1 MFGNNPELVSGG
13 QRNKNVGVGSVA
25 YPSQPQ
31 LPGWLHTTLSLVA
44 GWCVSAVAIFLLY
57 IAANL
62 VGAISQ
68 PYGSHAG
75 VVNEWPYADN
85 GLWSLLAN
93 VAVILIALV
102 LATVAT
108 SWQLRKERVRVSDR
122 RLAVVLFLCG
132 GVPLATAGAPRGL
145 FGFLVALILVRH
157 WVARHE
163 DRVAPK
169 YAAALVAV
177 LGTVVL
183 SYGLLHPLWTMSTT
197 PIVPGGKARSVV
209 VGIHNAARVG
219 VTIDPIEAPLPFGPA
234 RPHRLHLAPGSTR
247 NIMLSIPHGC
257 GTPVVD
263 IHTHYHIFGLTLS
276 ETVPAQVPL
285 GRSC

>member
-1 MFGNNPELVSGG
+1 
-13 QRNKNVGVGSVA
+13 
-25 YPSQPQ
+25 
-31 LPGWLHTTLSLVA
+31 LPGWVDATVSLVV
-44 GWCVSAVAIFLLY
+44 GWFVSAVAIFVLY

-108 SWQLRKERVRVSDR
+108 SWRLRMKHARISDR

-145 FGFLVALILVRH
+145 FGFLVALVLVRH

-163 DRVAPK
+163 DRVAPTH
-169 YAAALVAV
+169 AAAVVAV
-177 LGTVVL
+177 LGIVVL
-183 SYGLLHPLWTMSTT
+183 SYGLLHPLWTMSVDPT
-197 PIVPGGKARSVV
+197 GGKARSVV

-219 VTIDPIEAPLPFGPA
+219 VTIDRIAAPVPFGPA
-234 RPHRLHLAPGSTR
+234 HPRRLHLAPGGTKD
-247 NIMLSIPHGC
+247 IMLSVPHGC
-257 GTPVVD
+257 GTPVVG
-263 IHTHYHIFGLTLS
+263 IRTHYQIFGLALS
-276 ETVPAQVPL
+276 ETVPAKVPL

>member
-1 MFGNNPELVSGG
+1 
-13 QRNKNVGVGSVA
+13 
-25 YPSQPQ
+25 
-31 LPGWLHTTLSLVA
+31 LPGWVDASVSLVV
-44 GWCVSAVAIFLLY
+44 GWFGSAVAIFVLY

-108 SWQLRKERVRVSDR
+108 SYWLRRKHARVSDG
-122 RLAVVLFLCG
+122 RLAVVLLFCG

-145 FGFLVALILVRH
+145 FGFLVALVLVRH

-169 YAAALVAV
+169 YAAALVVV

-183 SYGLLHPLWTMSTT
+183 SYGLLHPLWTMSVVPTL
-197 PIVPGGKARSVV
+197 PGGKARSAV

-219 VTIDPIEAPLPFGPA
+219 VTIDRISAPLPFGPA
-234 RPHRLHLAPGSTR
+234 RPARLQLAPGGTR
-247 NIMLSIPHGC
+247 DITLSVPHGC
-257 GTPVVD
+257 GTPAVG
-263 IHTHYHIFGLTLS
+263 IHTRYRIFGLTLS
-276 ETVPAQVPL
+276 ETVPARVPL
-285 GRSC
+285 GRRC

>member
-1 MFGNNPELVSGG
+1 VT
-13 QRNKNVGVGSVA
+13 V
-25 YPSQPQ
+25 
-31 LPGWLHTTLSLVA
+31 SLVV
-44 GWCVSAVAIFLLY
+44 GWFVSAVAIFVLF
-57 IAANL
+57 IAADL

-75 VVNEWPYADN
+75 VVNEWPYGDN

-102 LATVAT
+102 LATVAI
-108 SWQLRKERVRVSDR
+108 SSRLRRKHARVSDG
-122 RLAVVLFLCG
+122 RLAVVLLLTGWIPFR
-132 GVPLATAGAPRGL
+132 TAGPAGGL
-145 FGFLVALILVRH
+145 VGFLIALVLVRH

-163 DRVAPK
+163 DRLAPK

-183 SYGLLHPLWTMSTT
+183 SYGLLHPVWTMSVVPTL
-197 PIVPGGKARSVV
+197 PGGKARSVV

-219 VTIDPIEAPLPFGPA
+219 VTIDRVAAPLPFGPA
-234 RPHRLHLAPGSTR
+234 RPRRLHLASGGTKD
-247 NIMLSIPHGC
+247 ILLSVPHGC
-257 GTPVVD
+257 GTPVVG
-263 IHTHYHIFGLTLS
+263 IRTHYHIFGLALS
-276 ETVPAQVPL
+276 ETVPALVPL

>member
-1 MFGNNPELVSGG
+1 M
-13 QRNKNVGVGSVA
+13 GVGSVA

-31 LPGWLHTTLSLVA
+31 LPGWLDATLSLVV
-44 GWCVSAVAIFLLY
+44 GWFVSALAIFLLY
-57 IAANL
+57 IAATL

-93 VAVILIALV
+93 LAVISIALV

-108 SWQLRKERVRVSDR
+108 SWWLRRKHARVSDG
-122 RLAVVLFLCG
+122 RLAVVLLFTGWIPLTAAGPAG
-132 GVPLATAGAPRGL
+132 GLV
-145 FGFLVALILVRH
+145 GFLVALVLVRH

-163 DRVAPK
+163 DRLAPK
-169 YAAALVAV
+169 YAAVLVAV

-183 SYGLLHPLWTMSTT
+183 SYGLLHPVWTMSVT
-197 PIVPGGKARSVV
+197 PTLPGGKARSVV

-219 VTIDPIEAPLPFGPA
+219 VTIDRVEAPGLPYGGP
-234 RPHRLHLAPGSTR
+234 RPARLHLAPGGDGT
-247 NIMLSIPHGC
+247 MVLSVSGHGC
-257 GTPVVD
+257 GTD
-263 IHTHYHIFGLTLS
+263 HLGIRTHYHVFGLALS
-276 ETVPAQVPL
+276 ETVPALIRL
-285 GRSC
+285 GPSC

>member
-1 MFGNNPELVSGG
+1 M
-13 QRNKNVGVGSVA
+13 GSVA

-31 LPGWLHTTLSLVA
+31 LPGWIDTTFSLVA
-44 GWCVSAVAIFLLY
+44 GWFVSAVAILGLY

-108 SWQLRKERVRVSDR
+108 SWRLRRKHTPVSDG
-122 RLAVVLFLCG
+122 RLAVVLFFAGWIPLRSAGPAG
-132 GVPLATAGAPRGL
+132 GLV
-145 FGFLVALILVRH
+145 GFLIALVLVRH

-177 LGTVVL
+177 LGTVVM
-183 SYGLLHPLWTMSTT
+183 SYGLLHPVWTMSVDPTL
-197 PIVPGGKARSVV
+197 PGGKARSVV

-219 VTIDPIEAPLPFGPA
+219 VTIDRIDAPLPFGPA
-234 RPHRLHLAPGSTR
+234 RPARLHLSPGGTKD
-247 NIMLSIPHGC
+247 IMLSVPHGC
-257 GTPVVD
+257 GTPVVS
-263 IHTHYHIFGLTLS
+263 IRAHYQIFGLALS

-285 GRSC
+285 GRRC

>member
-1 MFGNNPELVSGG
+1 MDATF
-13 QRNKNVGVGSVA
+13 
-25 YPSQPQ
+25 
-31 LPGWLHTTLSLVA
+31 SLVA
-44 GWCVSAVAIFLLY
+44 GWFVSAVGIFVLY

-102 LATVAT
+102 VTTVAT
-108 SWQLRKERVRVSDR
+108 SWRLRTKHARVSDG
-122 RLAVVLFLCG
+122 RLAVVLFFTGWIPLRAAGPVG
-132 GVPLATAGAPRGL
+132 GLV
-145 FGFLVALILVRH
+145 GFLVALVLVRH

-163 DRVAPK
+163 DRLAPK

-183 SYGLLHPLWTMSTT
+183 SYGLLHPVWTMSVEPTL
-197 PIVPGGKARSVV
+197 PGGKARSVV

-219 VTIDPIEAPLPFGPA
+219 VTIDRIEAPLPFGPA
-234 RPHRLHLAPGSTR
+234 HPPRLHLAPGGTKD
-247 NIMLSIPHGC
+247 IMLSIPHGC
-257 GTPVVD
+257 GTPVVSVRA
-263 IHTHYHIFGLTLS
+263 HYRVFGLALS
-276 ETVPAQVPL
+276 ETVPAQIPL
-285 GRSC
+285 GSSC

>member
-1 MFGNNPELVSGG
+1 M
-13 QRNKNVGVGSVA
+13 GSVA
-25 YPSQPQ
+25 YPNQPE
-31 LPGWLHTTLSLVA
+31 LPGWVDATFSLVA
-44 GWCVSAVAIFLLY
+44 GWFVSAVAIFVLY
-57 IAANL
+57 IAVDL

-102 LATVAT
+102 LATAAT
-108 SWQLRKERVRVSDR
+108 SWRLRMKHSRISDR
-122 RLAVVLFLCG
+122 RLAVVLLLCG
-132 GVPLATAGAPRGL
+132 GVPLATAGAARGL
-145 FGFLVALILVRH
+145 FGFLAALILVRH
-157 WVARHE
+157 WVARHD

-183 SYGLLHPLWTMSTT
+183 SYGLLHPVWTMSVEPTLA
-197 PIVPGGKARSVV
+197 GGKARSVA

-219 VTIDPIEAPLPFGPA
+219 VTIDRIAAPLPFGPA
-234 RPHRLHLAPGSTR
+234 RPDRLHLAPGSTKD
-247 NIMLSIPHGC
+247 ILLSIPRGC
-257 GTPVVD
+257 GTPVVG
-263 IHTHYHIFGLTLS
+263 IRTRYHIFGLALS
-276 ETVPAQVPL
+276 ETVPAKVPL
-285 GRSC
+285 GRNC

>member
-1 MFGNNPELVSGG
+1 
-13 QRNKNVGVGSVA
+13 VGSVA

-31 LPGWLHTTLSLVA
+31 LPGWVDATFSLVA
-44 GWCVSAVAIFLLY
+44 GWFLSAVAIFVLY
-57 IAANL
+57 IAADL
-62 VGAISQ
+62 VGVISQ

-108 SWQLRKERVRVSDR
+108 SWRLRMKHARVSDR
-122 RLAVVLFLCG
+122 RLAVVLLLCG

-163 DRVAPK
+163 DRLAAK
-169 YAAALVAV
+169 YGAALVAV
-177 LGTVVL
+177 LGTVVM
-183 SYGLLHPLWTMSTT
+183 SYGLLHPVWTISVS
-197 PIVPGGKARSVV
+197 PIGGRARSVV

-219 VTIDPIEAPLPFGPA
+219 VTIDRIAAPLPFGPA
-234 RPHRLHLAPGSTR
+234 HPPRLRLAPGGTKD
-247 NIMLSIPHGC
+247 IMLSVPQGC
-257 GTPVVD
+257 GTPVVG
-263 IHTHYHIFGLTLS
+263 IRTHYRIFGLALS
-276 ETVPAQVPL
+276 ETVPAKVTL

>member
-1 MFGNNPELVSGG
+1 
-13 QRNKNVGVGSVA
+13 
-25 YPSQPQ
+25 
-31 LPGWLHTTLSLVA
+31 LPGWFDATLSLVV
-44 GWCVSAVAIFLLY
+44 GWFVSAVSIFALY
-57 IAANL
+57 IAASL

-102 LATVAT
+102 LATVAI
-108 SWQLRKERVRVSDR
+108 SSRLRRKHASVSDR
-122 RLAVVLFLCG
+122 RLAVVLLLCG

-163 DRVAPK
+163 DRWAPK
-169 YAAALVAV
+169 YAAALVAF

-183 SYGLLHPLWTMSTT
+183 SYGLLHPVWTMSVDPTL
-197 PIVPGGKARSVV
+197 PGGKARSVV

-219 VTIDPIEAPLPFGPA
+219 VTIDRVYAPPPFGPA
-234 RPHRLHLAPGSTR
+234 RPARLSLAPGATR
-247 NIMLSIPHGC
+247 DIMLSVPHGC

-263 IHTHYHIFGLTLS
+263 IHTRYHLLGLTLS
-276 ETVPAQVPL
+276 ETLPALVPL
-285 GRSC
+285 GHRC